1 MNKEVIIIGDIEM
14 GGGTL
19 TDDFISDQTLSR
31 LIYSLCNKNVPVD
44 LVLNGD
50 TFDFLKC
57 PYIENQVASYPRH
70 ITAEISLAKLRLIY
84 NAHTPVFEALKRFVA
99 EKKNR
104 IVFVIGNHDADVV
117 HPEVQECIRKLLNSS
132 ENVFFSFY
140 YNEQGIHAEHGHQ
153 YDFLNKVNEE
163 HLFLTHKGQKILNIP
178 WVSLGLISKFMILKE
193 QYPMLERITPRPA
206 MFSNHKTVEKVIAQ
220 HGLKYLLKSLIYYP
234 IRYYS
239 DPTYTFPKE
248 LVREFYRRWKHVHW
262 DIDEIVT
269 VFKKKRR
276 AKLHRNKIYVFG
288 HVHKRYTEQNGKITI
303 IHPDTW
309 RDEYFLDT
317 ESRLLTAKSKRYV
330 HISVETDQSVSW
342 RLVDVPV
349 QRSVLHF
356 DDVIRDE
363 KKYVQLAAQEEGYEG
378 ALS

>member
-239 DPTYTFPKE
+239 YPTYTFPK
-248 LVREFYRRWKHVHW
+248 
-262 DIDEIVT
+262 
-269 VFKKKRR
+269 
-276 AKLHRNKIYVFG
+276 
-288 HVHKRYTEQNGKITI
+288 
-303 IHPDTW
+303 
-309 RDEYFLDT
+309 
-317 ESRLLTAKSKRYV
+317 
-330 HISVETDQSVSW
+330 
-342 RLVDVPV
+342 
-349 QRSVLHF
+349 
-356 DDVIRDE
+356 
-363 KKYVQLAAQEEGYEG
+363 
-378 ALS
+378 